1 MLPLFPLLIL
11 VSAVPAQT
19 TNAPL
24 PDISQLMRQVEQ
36 HQHQVEAMRENY
48 TFDCLETTQEIG
60 AAGQVKNTATEQ
72 RQEFFVNG
80 HMIGR
85 VVKKDGQA
93 LNTAEEQKE
102 DARVKALVEKA
113 EQTPPDQRL
122 QGRSITVGRVLELM
136 DLRSPRR
143 EVFRGRP
150 TLVLDFAGR
159 RDAKTHGMM
168 EDASKKLAGTVWI
181 DEKDLQVAHLEVRVD
196 NNFRIGGLL
205 ASVQKGSSF
214 RFDQAPV
221 DHGLWLPTGSEAY
234 MQAKVLL
241 LKSVRERKV
250 QKDFG
255 FRRFEVVTPAQV
267 SEIRQPEAPS
277 SAAGEGR

>member
-1 MLPLFPLLIL
+1 MAHNFTRRPVPARRNSEADRSPVDTAIPAASKMRVIDSRGERPMQNSIQTKRSPKAVAGPQPMARGMNGPIFAAASAVFITGSKAQVGRNPRPQWLLLPLFPLLIL

-113 EQTPPDQRL
+113 EQTPPDQ
-122 QGRSITVGRVLELM
+122 
-136 DLRSPRR
+136 
-143 EVFRGRP
+143 
-150 TLVLDFAGR
+150 
-159 RDAKTHGMM
+159 
-168 EDASKKLAGTVWI
+168 
-181 DEKDLQVAHLEVRVD
+181 
-196 NNFRIGGLL
+196 
-205 ASVQKGSSF
+205 
-214 RFDQAPV
+214 
-221 DHGLWLPTGSEAY
+221 
-234 MQAKVLL
+234 
-241 LKSVRERKV
+241 
-250 QKDFG
+250 
-255 FRRFEVVTPAQV
+255 
-267 SEIRQPEAPS
+267 
-277 SAAGEGR
+277 